1 MDCFSLLLVLF
12 YKHMPCLWLTDK
24 KKKSVYE
31 CVYVCVWVCVVYHS
45 KMCSYAVV
53 SRALEQAPVNHTYNA
68 KCVYFCTYLPQKC
81 LVFNTII

>member
-1 MDCFSLLLVLF
+1 M
-12 YKHMPCLWLTDK
+12 
-24 KKKSVYE
+24 
-31 CVYVCVWVCVVYHS
+31 CVREVYHS

-81 LVFNTII
+81 LVFNTYLSLFNLKLFILLRVFVFLLFWFFFLCTKER